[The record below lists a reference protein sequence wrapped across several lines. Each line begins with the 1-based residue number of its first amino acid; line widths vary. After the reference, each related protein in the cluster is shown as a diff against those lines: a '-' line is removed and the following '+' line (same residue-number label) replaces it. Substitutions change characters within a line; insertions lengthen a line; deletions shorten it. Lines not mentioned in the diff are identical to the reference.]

1 MSLLGSFRVRILLA
15 VLVAIGLFGAGMWG
29 LPAAVRQLRSSTTRE
44 PAAFTELY
52 FSHPST
58 LPKHLVAG
66 SPASFGFTIGNHERS
81 AVTYSYVVTATGSGP
96 TATVTQGQASVRSG
110 EAVDLSATFVPRQP
124 ATTYLFVV
132 RLLGRSVTIHF
143 TGTS

>member
-1 MSLLGSFRVRILLA
+1 MSLRGSFRVRILLA
-15 VLVAIGLFGAGMWG
+15 VLVAIVLFGAGMLW
-29 LPAAVRQLRSSTTRE
+29 LPAAVRQLRSSMTRE

-52 FSHPST
+52 FTDPST

-66 SPASFGFTIGNHERS
+66 SPASFGFTIRSDERS

-96 TATVTQGQASVRSG
+96 TATVTQGKASVRPG

-132 RLLGRSVTIHF
+132 RLLGRLETIHF
-143 TGTS
+143 TGTT

>member
-1 MSLLGSFRVRILLA
+1 MSLLGSFKVRILLA
-15 VLVAIGLFGAGMWG
+15 VLVAIGLLGAGMWG

-52 FSHPST
+52 FTDPSS
-58 LPKHLVAG
+58 LPKHLAVG
-66 SPASFGFTIGNHERS
+66 SPARFRFSIRNHEPG

-132 RLLGRSVTIHF
+132 RLPGRSETIHF

>member
-15 VLVAIGLFGAGMWG
+15 VLVAIGLLGAGMWWV
-29 LPAAVRQLRSSTTRE
+29 PAAVRELRSSTTRE

-52 FSHPST
+52 VTDPSR

-66 SPASFGFTIGNHERS
+66 TPARFGFTIRNHEGR
-81 AVTYSYVVTATGSGP
+81 AVTYSYVVTATGGGP

-110 EAVDLSATFVPRQP
+110 DGVDLSATFVPRQP

-132 RLLGRSVTIHF
+132 RLLGRSETIHF